1 MMSRSA
7 ILLFKYENYQSGCW
21 HCDSHVPKGKKN
33 LFASPLLNR
42 FLFFKFESFISTLM
56 LSSFSSF
63 IFMSFIAV
71 LYPSSS
77 LHNNVSSQINFSTL
91 LKLNYSLNLIQF
103 FFYFSSL
110 LFNYTLTHPKVS
122 IPNGACAYF
131 RQPWV
136 PAASMDIT
144 GDPEREGL
152 I

>member
-1 MMSRSA
+1 MRTINQAVDTVIPMFPKVRKTY
-7 ILLFKYENYQSGCW
+7 LLHRCLIDF
-21 HCDSHVPKGKKN
+21 
-33 LFASPLLNR
+33 
-42 FLFFKFESFISTLM
+42 FFKFESFISTLM
-56 LSSFSSF
+56 LLSFSSYVF
-63 IFMSFIAV
+63 ISFIAV

-77 LHNNVSSQINFSTL
+77 LHNNVSTQFNFSTL
-91 LKLNYSLNLIQF
+91 LKLNYSLNSIQF